1 MEQQFEMQ
9 AIKLRNEQDQAK
21 LDLSEKNERLKIDGS
36 MEIAQKRDQLSERQ
50 AVRDRELSEYKEQ
63 TKVEV
68 DKIRAEAAALTTK
81 LEFDRQRALETL
93 RLEAEETAAQLEAK
107 TALKVATDEGAA
119 KTTLAAAEEKS
130 NALLLKARQLELT
143 EKQLGVYAA
152 LANNAD
158 VLVSDTHDKDVNM
171 MLLADN
177 VLHTSDAASAE
188 TTHGGMM
195 ANLNM
200 LRLASNAYGL
210 RQDTY
215 IPATGG
221 GARPLD

>member
-1 MEQQFEMQ
+1 MT
-9 AIKLRNEQDQAK
+9 
-21 LDLSEKNERLKIDGS
+21 RL
-36 MEIAQKRDQLSERQ
+36 Q
-50 AVRDRELSEYKEQ
+50 AVAFADPQ
-63 TKVEV
+63 TIAVLLWSLL
-68 DKIRAEAAALTTK
+68 AL
-81 LEFDRQRALETL
+81 RQH
-93 RLEAEETAAQLEAK
+93 
-107 TALKVATDEGAA
+107 
-119 KTTLAAAEEKS
+119 S
-130 NALLLKARQLELT
+130 HALLLKARQLELT

>member
-1 MEQQFEMQ
+1 M
-9 AIKLRNEQDQAK
+9 
-21 LDLSEKNERLKIDGS
+21 
-36 MEIAQKRDQLSERQ
+36 
-50 AVRDRELSEYKEQ
+50 YK
-63 TKVEV
+63 
-68 DKIRAEAAALTTK
+68 
-81 LEFDRQRALETL
+81 
-93 RLEAEETAAQLEAK
+93 
-107 TALKVATDEGAA
+107 
-119 KTTLAAAEEKS
+119 
-130 NALLLKARQLELT
+130 
-143 EKQLGVYAA
+143 A
-152 LANNAD
+152 LAKNDD
-158 VLVSDTHDKDVNM
+158 VLVTSSADKDMNM